1 MAAILGE
8 NEIVSTRE
16 FEFSRERVFEAWVNP
31 ELLKR
36 WWGPNGFTNTFHE
49 FEIRPGGNWRFTM
62 HGPNGV
68 DYENHNVFEEIVP
81 LERIVLKH
89 MSNPEFRVTAIFED
103 LDGRARL
110 TFRQLFMDKKTFE
123 AVKAY
128 AADGNEQ
135 NFDRLNLVLQEG

>member
-16 FEFSRERVFEAWVNP
+16 FDFARERVFEAWVNP

-49 FEIRPGGNWRFTM
+49 CEIKPVGNWRFTM

-81 LERIVLKH
+81 LERIVLRH
-89 MSNPEFRVTAIFED
+89 TSNPEFQLTAIFED
-103 LDGRARL
+103 LDGRSRL
-110 TFRQLFMDKKTFE
+110 TFRQLFKDKKTFE

-128 AADGNEQ
+128 AVDGNEQ
-135 NFDRLNLVLQEG
+135 NLDRLSLVLLEG

>member
-49 FEIRPGGNWRFTM
+49 FEIKPGGNWRFTM

-68 DYENHNVFEEIVP
+68 DYANHNVFEEIVP

>member
-49 FEIRPGGNWRFTM
+49 FEIKPGGNWRFTM

-110 TFRQLFMDKKTFE
+110 TFRQLFMDKRTFE

-135 NFDRLNLVLQEG
+135 NFDRLKLVLQEG

>member
-1 MAAILGE
+1 MAAIHGE
-8 NEIVSTRE
+8 NEIISTRE
-16 FEFSRERVFEAWVNP
+16 FDFSRERVYEAWVNP

-36 WWGPNGFTNTFHE
+36 WWGPNGFTNTFQE
-49 FEIRPGGNWRFTM
+49 FEIKPGGHWRFTM

-68 DYENHNVFEEIVP
+68 DYANHNVFEEIVP

-103 LDGRARL
+103 LDGRSRL
-110 TFRQLFMDKKTFE
+110 TFRQLFKDKKTFE

>member
-1 MAAILGE
+1 MAAMHGE
-8 NEIVSTRE
+8 NEIISTRE
-16 FEFSRERVFEAWVNP
+16 FDFSRERVYEAWVNP

-36 WWGPNGFTNTFHE
+36 WWGPNGFTNTFQE
-49 FEIRPGGNWRFTM
+49 FEIKPGGHWRFTM

-68 DYENHNVFEEIVP
+68 DYANHNVFEEIVP

-103 LDGRARL
+103 LDGRSRL
-110 TFRQLFMDKKTFE
+110 TFRQLFKDKKTFE

>member
-16 FEFSRERVFEAWVNP
+16 FDFARERVFEAWVNP

-49 FEIRPGGNWRFTM
+49 CEIKPGGNWRFTM

-81 LERIVLKH
+81 LERIVLRH
-89 MSNPEFRVTAIFED
+89 TSNPEFQLTAIFED
-103 LDGRARL
+103 LDGRSRL
-110 TFRQLFMDKKTFE
+110 TFRQLFKDKKTFE

-128 AADGNEQ
+128 AVDGNEQ
-135 NFDRLNLVLQEG
+135 NLDRLSLVLLEG